1 MKPGD
6 VLSREG
12 DELCEENGGNKYTR
26 CLFAKQLFLPC
37 SGPIRGKLTSVRAL
51 GSPVFHSP
59 QPPTPQSQGAQ
70 SREPGVLHTRGSP
83 HTSEPLHRLFP
94 LLAMPFLTLSFWRT
108 STQPSQT
115 NSNNNPRTP
124 LHHCPKLKRWPLFW
138 VHSSPC
144 KRLNRDLVT

>member
-1 MKPGD
+1 MFVCKAIVSSLLGAHQREVNLCQGTWQPSIS
-6 VLSREG
+6 LS
-12 DELCEENGGNKYTR
+12 
-26 CLFAKQLFLPC
+26 
-37 SGPIRGKLTSVRAL
+37 
-51 GSPVFHSP
+51 SPVFHSP
-59 QPPTPQSQGAQ
+59 HPPTPQTQGAQ